1 MLHEDVFSQKRKL
14 DDFSLKKMKS
24 KYQPINCHFY
34 DELELLAMRRK
45 ACSILFLDS
54 NDQQQEIN
62 DTILT
67 FKIMDKA
74 EYVILKN
81 NDPIRLDR
89 LVEVDG
95 KVLKGFC

>member
-1 MLHEDVFSQKRKL
+1 
-14 DDFSLKKMKS
+14 MKS

-67 FKIMDKA
+67 FKIVDKA

>member
-1 MLHEDVFSQKRKL
+1 
-14 DDFSLKKMKS
+14 MKS

-54 NDQQQEIN
+54 NEQQQEIN

-67 FKIMDKA
+67 FKIVDKA